1 MIYLL
6 LYLITI
12 ILEEY
17 KMDTNSRPIKQEAV
31 ITFDESD
38 RPIIDK
44 AENMSPHAHIFL
56 DAYEKDIRT
65 NKE

>member
-1 MIYLL
+1 
-6 LYLITI
+6 
-12 ILEEY
+12 
-17 KMDTNSRPIKQEAV
+17 MDTNSRPIKQEAV